1 MNHQSHLRNPRQ
13 RSGQRSRQRRSTAVV
28 AAGVAA
34 LLTLAGCSTPAPAS
48 DPSAAAVQV
57 KPSVASVTPTTASVS
72 QQRTVTITG
81 RDLSQVK
88 TVEFGSVPAKVRAVD
103 SPAAGSTATI
113 KVTAP
118 PAVDFQSGPVTIT
131 LKNAKGKVVAAKD
144 DVYSYAAKTGVDKQ
158 LQYAMTYWQNYN
170 TAQYGD
176 LNSVGGDCANFVSQT
191 LVARGWPM
199 TDEWYNHDAAADW
212 SPAWGYVPAMDEYFA
227 QNAAQLGLQE
237 LSFDQRDK
245 VALGD
250 VAIFDWDNDG
260 SPDHTQIVTAIK
272 KVNGVIKIE
281 MASHNDDGPYRDLDE
296 LITQQHPGAI
306 GHFWH
311 LTR

>member
-1 MNHQSHLRNPRQ
+1 MNQQISMPPPRI
-13 RSGQRSRQRRSTAVV
+13 RRAV
-28 AAGVAA
+28 AAVAVSAVAA
-34 LLTLAGCSTPAPAS
+34 LTLVGCSATAPTSAQ
-48 DPSAAAVQV
+48 PSESA
-57 KPSVASVTPTTASVS
+57 KPTVVSVTPATASVS
-72 QQRTVTITG
+72 QQRTVTSTG

-88 TVEFGSVPAKVRAVD
+88 TVEFGSIPAKVRAVD
-103 SPAAGSTATI
+103 SGAGGSDGSTATI

-118 PAVDFQSGPVTIT
+118 PAADFQSGPVTIT
-131 LKNAKGKVVAAKD
+131 LKNSKGKVVAAKN

-227 QNAAQLGLQE
+227 QNASQLGLQE

-281 MASHNDDGPYRDLDE
+281 MASHNDDGPYRDLDQ
-296 LITQQHPGAI
+296 LITEQHPGAT

>member
-1 MNHQSHLRNPRQ
+1 MNHQMNTS
-13 RSGQRSRQRRSTAVV
+13 SRARRVTAAVTL
-28 AAGVAA
+28 GVSAA
-34 LLTLAGCSTPAPAS
+34 LMMAGCSASAPSSGSASAPQAKPALVSVSPAS
-48 DPSAAAVQV
+48 
-57 KPSVASVTPTTASVS
+57 ASVS
-72 QQRTVTITG
+72 QKRTVTITG
-81 RDLSQVK
+81 RDLSAVR
-88 TVEFGSVPAKVRAVD
+88 TVEFGS
-103 SPAAGSTATI
+103 AAGTIRSVQGAKTI

-118 PAVDFQSGPVTIT
+118 SATDFQSGPVKIT
-131 LKNAKGKVVAAKD
+131 LKSASGKVIAAKN
-144 DVYSYAAKTGVDKQ
+144 DVYSYTATTGVDKQ

-227 QNAAQLGLQE
+227 ANAQTLGLQE
-237 LSFDQRDK
+237 VGFDQRDK

-260 SPDHTQIVTAIK
+260 SPDHVQIVTAIK

-281 MASHNDDGPYRDLDE
+281 MASHNDDGPYRDLDQ
-296 LITQQHPGAI
+296 LITQQHPGAT

>member
-1 MNHQSHLRNPRQ
+1 MNQQINMPPPRI
-13 RSGQRSRQRRSTAVV
+13 RRAMVAIAVS
-28 AAGVAA
+28 AVAA
-34 LLTLAGCSTPAPAS
+34 LTLVGCVATAPT
-48 DPSAAAVQV
+48 SAALRETAKPAVV
-57 KPSVASVTPTTASVS
+57 SVSPSIASVS

-88 TVEFGSVPAKVRAVD
+88 TVEFGSIPAKVRAVD
-103 SPAAGSTATI
+103 SRAGDSGGSAATI

-118 PAVDFQSGPVTIT
+118 PAADFQSGPVTIT
-131 LKNAKGKVVAAKD
+131 LKNAKGKVIAAKD

-176 LNSVGGDCANFVSQT
+176 LNSVGGDCATFVSQT

-296 LITQQHPGAI
+296 LITQQHPGAT

>member
-1 MNHQSHLRNPRQ
+1 MNQHTTITHVRT
-13 RSGQRSRQRRSTAVV
+13 RRAMV
-28 AAGVAA
+28 AIALSAA
-34 LLTLAGCSTPAPAS
+34 AALTLAGCSAAPSSSA
-48 DPSAAAVQV
+48 DTAQAAATAT
-57 KPSVASVTPTTASVS
+57 PSVTSVSPATASVS
-72 QQRTVTITG
+72 QQRTVKITG
-81 RDLSQVK
+81 TGLGAVHS
-88 TVEFGSVPAKVRAVD
+88 VEFGS
-103 SPAAGSTATI
+103 AAGSIKSVDGKNAITVVAPTATN
-113 KVTAP
+113 
-118 PAVDFQSGPVTIT
+118 FQSGPVTIT
-131 LKNAKGKVVAAKD
+131 LKNANGKVVATKH

-199 TDEWYNHDAAADW
+199 TDEWYNHNAAADW
-212 SPAWGYVPAMDEYFA
+212 SPAWGYVPAMDQYFS
-227 QNAAQLGLQE
+227 QNASQLGLQE
-237 LSFDQRDK
+237 LTFDQRDQ

-260 SPDHTQIVTAIK
+260 SPDHVQIVTAIK
-272 KVNGVIKIE
+272 KVNGVTKIE
-281 MASHNDDGPYRDLDE
+281 MASHNDDGPYRDLDQE
-296 LITQQHPGAI
+296 ITEQHPGAT

>member
-1 MNHQSHLRNPRQ
+1 MNQQINMPPPRI
-13 RSGQRSRQRRSTAVV
+13 RRAMVAIAVS
-28 AAGVAA
+28 AVAA
-34 LLTLAGCSTPAPAS
+34 LTLVGCAATTPT
-48 DPSAAAVQV
+48 SAALPETAKPAVV
-57 KPSVASVTPTTASVS
+57 SVSPSIASVS

-88 TVEFGSVPAKVRAVD
+88 TVEFGSIPAKVRAVD
-103 SPAAGSTATI
+103 SRAGDSGGSAATI

-118 PAVDFQSGPVTIT
+118 PAADFQSGPVTIT
-131 LKNAKGKVVAAKD
+131 LKNAKGKVIAAKD

-296 LITQQHPGAI
+296 LITQQHPGAT

>member
-1 MNHQSHLRNPRQ
+1 MNPQLRIRHS
-13 RSGQRSRQRRSTAVV
+13 RHSRHSRQRRTTAVV
-28 AAGVAA
+28 AAGAVA
-34 LLTLAGCSTPAPAS
+34 LLTLVGCSAAGPTS
-48 DPSAAAVQV
+48 DAGAAAAQM
-57 KPSVASVTPTTASVS
+57 KPSVASVTPATASVS

-88 TVEFGSVPAKVRAVD
+88 TVEFGSVPAQVRAVD
-103 SPAAGSTATI
+103 GPAAGSAATI

-118 PAVDFQSGPVTIT
+118 PAADFQSGPVKIT
-131 LKNAKGKVVAAKD
+131 LKNAKGQVVAAKNN
-144 DVYSYAAKTGVDKQ
+144 VYSYAAKTGVDKQ
-158 LQYAMTYWQNYN
+158 LQYAMRYWQNYN

-296 LITQQHPGAI
+296 LITQQHPGAT

>member
-1 MNHQSHLRNPRQ
+1 MRTVRPR
-13 RSGQRSRQRRSTAVV
+13 RAVIAMAV
-28 AAGVAA
+28 
-34 LLTLAGCSTPAPAS
+34 
-48 DPSAAAVQV
+48 SAAAVLTLVGCSATASTSTEADGSAGTDAAAAQL
-57 KPSVASVTPTTASVS
+57 KPTVASVTPATASVS

-103 SPAAGSTATI
+103 SGAKNSTATI

-118 PAVDFQSGPVTIT
+118 PAADFQSGAVKIT
-131 LKNAKGKVVAAKD
+131 LKNAKGEVVAAKNN
-144 DVYSYAAKTGVDKQ
+144 VYSYTAQSGVDKQ

-170 TAQYGD
+170 TTEYGD

-227 QNAAQLGLQE
+227 QNADQLGLQE
-237 LSFDQRDK
+237 VSFDQRDK

-260 SPDHTQIVTAIK
+260 SPDHVQIVTAIK
-272 KVNGVIKIE
+272 KVDGVIKIE
-281 MASHNDDGPYRDLDE
+281 MASHNDDGPYRDLDQ
-296 LITQQHPGAI
+296 LITEQHPGGT

>member
-1 MNHQSHLRNPRQ
+1 MV
-13 RSGQRSRQRRSTAVV
+13 AVAV
-28 AAGVAA
+28 SAVAA
-34 LLTLAGCSTPAPAS
+34 LTLVGCAATAPT
-48 DPSAAAVQV
+48 SAASHETAKPAVV
-57 KPSVASVTPTTASVS
+57 SVSPSIASVS

-88 TVEFGSVPAKVRAVD
+88 TVEFGSIPAKVRAVD
-103 SPAAGSTATI
+103 SRAGDGGGSAATI

-118 PAVDFQSGPVTIT
+118 PAADFQSGPVTIT
-131 LKNAKGKVVAAKD
+131 LKNAKGKVLAAKD

-296 LITQQHPGAI
+296 LITQQHPGAT